1 MRRLALASL
10 TLLLALPAHAGFLAT
25 LSPEKNRALGLDHL
39 TPEQA
44 AAIDAAIEDYLKPH
58 TAAAT
63 RQAATA
69 AVEEYKV
76 KQQPGVI
83 ARAMNV
89 FKQREEEDRVE
100 KFATKII
107 GRFTGWGGHT
117 LFALDNGQVWQQAG
131 SEVYYTSP
139 VENPESE
146 IRKAPSGH
154 FRLYLADGTWV
165 TVNRVR

>member
-1 MRRLALASL
+1 MRRVALVFL
-10 TLLLALPAHAGFLAT
+10 TLLLALPVRAGFIAS
-25 LSPEKNRALGLDHL
+25 LSPEKAKALGLDHL
-39 TPEQA
+39 SPEQA
-44 AAIDAAIEDYLKPH
+44 AAVDAAVEDYLKPH
-58 TAAAT
+58 TAAASQ
-63 RQAATA
+63 QAATA
-69 AVEEYKV
+69 AVEEYKA

-100 KFATKII
+100 KFSSKII

-117 LFALDNGQVWQQAG
+117 LFALDNGQVWQQTG

-139 VENPESE
+139 VENPEVE
-146 IRKAPSGH
+146 FRKARSGH

-165 TVNRVR
+165 TVSRVH